1 MRVLLIFLTV
11 CCAWSSLFA
20 GPLPRPSVRLQ
31 QVDVVLLHA
40 ELGAVSE
47 GKLQVIPL
55 EVLHSEAASRAADAG
70 AKPADL
76 TPLAIR
82 VPAWMAAKFT
92 PGQRVL
98 LGYLALVRDRSN
110 PNKSYKTDPN
120 GPAILSDLG
129 LEPAV
134 LPDRP
139 ELRSW
144 LARKE
149 LNAPFN
155 AAERSQLLAWLGDS
169 DPQVRQFAVAELTL
183 GGRADNAPAT
193 RTALLAFLADPDAPA
208 AARALVLE
216 TAERGNAD
224 YPRVQ
229 LYKLASELLE
239 QLPTEFRLD
248 GRSEGALIAQMAF
261 DILHEQKQVSAR
273 ERWLRSNVAPLAEV
287 AYLQLKRHAPERAEQ
302 ILRQT
307 LANSLLAP
315 TTRVLL
321 LGYVKPLNSG

>member
-1 MRVLLIFLTV
+1 MRVLLIFTTIMFA
-11 CCAWSSLFA
+11 CSSVFA
-20 GPLPRPSVRLQ
+20 GPLPRPSVRLKQ
-31 QVDVVLLHA
+31 ADVVFLHA
-40 ELGAVSE
+40 ELGLVSD
-47 GKLQVIPL
+47 GKLQLTPL
-55 EVLHSEAASRAADAG
+55 EVLHNETAARS

-76 TPLAIR
+76 SPIAIR
-82 VPAWMAAKFT
+82 VPAWMAGQFT

-98 LGYLALVRDRSN
+98 LGYQALVRDRSN
-110 PNKSYKTDPN
+110 PDKSFKANPN

-144 LARKE
+144 FARKQ

-155 AAERSQLLAWLGDS
+155 AAERSQLLAWLGDA

-183 GGRADNAPAT
+183 GGQADNAPAT
-193 RTALLAFLADPDAPA
+193 RTALLAFLADPNAPA

-216 TAERGNAD
+216 TAERGTTD
-224 YPRVQ
+224 YPRAQ
-229 LYKLASELLE
+229 LYKVASELLA

-261 DILHEQKQVSAR
+261 DIVHGQKQVPAR

-287 AYLQLKRHAPERAEQ
+287 AYLQLKQHTPERAEQ
-302 ILRQT
+302 VLRQT
-307 LANSLLAP
+307 LASSFLAP
-315 TTRVLL
+315 NTRELL
-321 LGYVKPLNSG
+321 LGYVKTVNSR